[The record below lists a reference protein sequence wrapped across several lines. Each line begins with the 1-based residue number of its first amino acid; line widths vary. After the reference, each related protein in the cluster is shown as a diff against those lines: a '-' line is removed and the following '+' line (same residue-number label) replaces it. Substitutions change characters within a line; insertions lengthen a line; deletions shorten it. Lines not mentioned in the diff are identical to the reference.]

1 MLTLYCGVI
10 NLISGISH
18 ITFIVENLDKATT
31 FFQEIFGAKEVYY
44 SGEKKFSISKEK
56 FFLIN
61 DLWIAVMEGK
71 SIEKSYDH
79 IAFKIDEPD
88 YDMYLERIKKLGLEI
103 KIGRKRVDGEGRS
116 IYFYDYDN
124 HLFELH
130 TGTLE
135 SRLLSYQD
143 EQTKI

>member
-1 MLTLYCGVI
+1 MNLFCGVI

-44 SGEKKFSISKEK
+44 SGEKKFSISREK

-61 DLWIAVMEGK
+61 NLWIAVMEGK
-71 SIEKSYDH
+71 QIQKSYNH
-79 IAFKIDEPD
+79 IAFKINESD
-88 YDMYLERIKKLGLEI
+88 YEMYIERIERLGLEI
-103 KIGRKRVDGEGRS
+103 KSGRKRVAGEGRS

-130 TGTLE
+130 SGTLE
-135 SRLLSYQD
+135 SRLLRYQ
-143 EQTKI
+143 K